1 MGLKRGGRCMDA
13 MVISARI
20 VNRLEAPGFG
30 LTWINH
36 AQRGKTG
43 QGGVRTLIKAWRGP
57 NSRHKGQH
65 KQKGD

>member
-1 MGLKRGGRCMDA
+1 MDA

-43 QGGVRTLIKAWRGP
+43 QGGVRTLIKAWRVQTLDT
-57 NSRHKGQH
+57 KGNTNR
-65 KQKGD
+65 KVIRGDL